1 MNGTVN
7 LEREIIALLKR
18 KGPLSVAFIT
28 RFLNEMGIECAH
40 QRVERVLRN
49 LVSKGAVE
57 AFYNGG
63 RYNKRK
69 HYRVR

>member
-1 MNGTVN
+1 MNGNLN
-7 LEREIIALLKR
+7 LEREIIALLKK

-28 RFLNEMGIECAH
+28 RFLTDMGFECTH
-40 QRVERVLRN
+40 QRVERVLRG
-49 LVSKGAVE
+49 LVSRGVIE

-63 RYNKRK
+63 LYNKRK

>member
-7 LEREIIALLKR
+7 LEREIVVLLRK

-28 RFLNEMGIECAH
+28 RFLNERGIECSH

-49 LVSKGAVE
+49 LVSRGVVE

-63 RYNKRK
+63 RYNRRK
-69 HYRVR
+69 HYRLR